1 MTLARRFVLPTL
13 TRHLVR
19 EVLRTFLLMMFAF
32 VVIFVLADFFDRF
45 DDFLKQ
51 GASAG
56 TIALLFVHR
65 IPLVI
70 AQVTPV
76 AVLAG
81 ALVGLGLLARNNEF
95 VALRSCGVSLWQV
108 TAPLAVVGV
117 VIGLTTFLWGETIV
131 PASARRWTKIWN
143 QEVKKRKAPTG
154 VFAGRDVWFH
164 GRAGFYN
171 INRVA
176 PRRRMLYGLTI
187 YQVRGDEF
195 RPTRVIEVATA
206 AWADGH
212 WRFEGVRTMR
222 IDGDGVQTEDKL
234 PPNFTLPES
243 LDDFGVIALE
253 PEETSYD
260 MLRRQIRS
268 LRSKGVDASESLV
281 DLHLKVATPFAA
293 VVMLLLAVPLATR
306 GTRATSLPAAIGLGF
321 AIGVSY
327 FFVVGFSRALG
338 QAGSLPPAMAAWT
351 ANAVFAL
358 VAGYYQLAAD

>member
-1 MTLARRFVLPTL
+1 MDRGRVFLPTI
-13 TRHLVR
+13 TRHLIR
-19 EVLRTFLLMMFAF
+19 EVLRTFLLMMVAF
-32 VVIFVLADFFDRF
+32 VAIALLATFFDRF
-45 DDFLKQ
+45 DDFLRQ
-51 GASAG
+51 GASPGA
-56 TIALLFVHR
+56 IALLFLYR
-65 IPLVI
+65 IPILMVPI
-70 AQVTPV
+70 APV

-108 TAPLAVVGV
+108 TAPLAAVAVAIGV
-117 VIGLTTFLWGETIV
+117 AIFFWGETVV
-131 PASARRWTKIWN
+131 PASAQRWTQIWN
-143 QEVKKRKAPTG
+143 QDVKKRKAPTG

-187 YQVRGDEF
+187 YQIRRDEF

-206 AWADGH
+206 AWTDGG
-212 WRFEGVRTMR
+212 WRFEGARTLHIGNERM
-222 IDGDGVQTEDKL
+222 DTEEGL
-234 PPNFTLPES
+234 PPNFTLPET
-243 LDDFGVIALE
+243 LEDFGVIALE

-260 MLRRQIRS
+260 MLRRQIRN

-293 VVMLLLAVPLATR
+293 VVMMLLAVPLATR

-338 QAGSLPPAMAAWT
+338 QAGTLPPAMAAWT
-351 ANAVFAL
+351 ANALFAL
-358 VAGYYQLAAD
+358 IAGYYQLAAD